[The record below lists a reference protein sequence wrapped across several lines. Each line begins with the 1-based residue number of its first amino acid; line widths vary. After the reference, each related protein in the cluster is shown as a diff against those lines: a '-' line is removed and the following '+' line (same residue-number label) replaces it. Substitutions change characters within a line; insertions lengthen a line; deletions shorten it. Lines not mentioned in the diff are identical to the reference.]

1 MDYPLR
7 LAAGLCLP
15 EDDVPEWVGARKLLD
30 ALWDFLAVH
39 AWPVYRRWRAVG
51 AYVPFASVRAHH
63 KRWFRDAHYDEY
75 DRWAHFKWAKSGGG
89 EARVRAQKA
98 LPDLYTL
105 MKRRHKLVVEADECR
120 EEALAFKA
128 FGKTDS
134 EEYEDAR
141 ANSDYAQ
148 TYETDGTTRNVRR
161 PASGGRSYGAGAY
174 TTLEHDPYCTFGR
187 QRDRVVYPGR
197 FNESAH
203 RTPAE
208 ASRTAWRVALY
219 ENDCN
224 YCAGDESSLPTFP
237 EPPKPPEPSKRQ
249 QQSGDALLLTKSKK
263 KKSGSGLP
271 FLATAS
277 RRVLQLCRTRFRAQ
291 MTEALLGHRRRT
303 AEAPAI

>member
-1 MDYPLR
+1 
-7 LAAGLCLP
+7 
-15 EDDVPEWVGARKLLD
+15 VGARKLLD

-39 AWPVYRRWRAVG
+39 AWPVYRRWRAAG
-51 AYVPFASVRAHH
+51 AWAPFASVRAYH

-75 DRWAHFKWAKSGGG
+75 DRWAHFKWKKSREEG
-89 EARVRAQKA
+89 ARVEAQQA

-120 EEALAFKA
+120 EEAHAFA
-128 FGKTDS
+128 VFASTRMREGGETYA
-134 EEYEDAR
+134 EWR
-141 ANSDYAQ
+141 ANGDYVQ
-148 TYETDGTTRNVRR
+148 TYETDGARQNVHR

-187 QRDRVVYPGR
+187 QRGALVIKRGH
-197 FNESAH
+197 NEPKY

-208 ASRTAWRVALY
+208 EPRTVWPTARTKD
-219 ENDCN
+219 DCN
-224 YCAGDESSLPTFP
+224 FCAGDESSLPTFP
-237 EPPKPPEPSKRQ
+237 EPRKPPDDPSKR
-249 QQSGDALLLTKSKK
+249 SVSTLSVTKSKK
-263 KKSGSGLP
+263 AKKLRGLP